1 MIWPHQPHK
10 GPVATHRADEAQS
23 SQLVVMRV
31 ELRSVKHH
39 TAAVEYDNGSAVN

>member
-1 MIWPHQPHK
+1 MIWPHQPNK
-10 GPVATHRADEAQS
+10 GPVATRRADEAKS
-23 SQLVVMRV
+23 SQLLVMRV